1 MVIDWGLA
9 GQIDGIGFSLVFIV
23 LIILAVTIWLAGVVE
38 RLSETAQNA
47 LINLATIGS
56 SGGSAHGTKR
66 KPLQFPPYACHGTQ
80 CGWCYRFGCCRWGL
94 LKYSGLTILP

>member
-9 GQIDGIGFSLVFIV
+9 GQIDGIGFGLVFIV
-23 LIILAVTIWLAGVVE
+23 LIILAVVMWLVGVVE

-56 SGGSAHGTKR
+56 SGGSVPWTKR
-66 KPLQFPPYACHGTQ
+66 KPPQFSPYACYGTK
-80 CGWCYRFGCCRWGL
+80 CGRCYRFGCCCRGL